1 MLAESRIWTQARRS
15 TRRLGAYP
23 AEQHVIV
30 YQLKEETL
38 YIARILHGSMA
49 FKRHELIDPPCF
61 PRFHLPIRPAISNL
75 QTFTMAN

>member
-1 MLAESRIWTQARRS
+1 MLAESPN
-15 TRRLGAYP
+15 LGHKRDDLPEGFKAYP

-49 FKRHELIDPPCF
+49 FKRHEID
-61 PRFHLPIRPAISNL
+61 
-75 QTFTMAN
+75 